1 MNLVHKLKESGI
13 SVAPILVIVLLLHL
27 TVAPLAGVMLARFY
41 IGGVLIILGL
51 SIFLLGTDLGIL
63 PMGHAV
69 GSALVGKKKLS
80 LMLLAGFA
88 VGFLVTV
95 AEPDVAVLADQVSNV
110 DSAIPKSLLILMI
123 GLGVGFFTAVGF
135 GRIVL
140 NLSYRWSLILFYLIV
155 FALAAY
161 TDQGYLSVAFDA
173 GGATTGPM
181 TVPFIMALGVGVASV
196 RVSKKSEEDS
206 FGVVGLASIGPIV
219 AVLVMGIIQKGRTAE
234 AGSGALAATET
245 LGAGEVF
252 LHLLPETLKHV
263 ATALAP
269 LVAIFIVFEL
279 VLLKQ
284 PRHQVARMVKGMIYA
299 YIGLVL
305 FFLGVNGGFLPVGS
319 LVGGAIGGL
328 DANGILIPIGLVLG
342 AVVVLAEPAVWVLN
356 NQIEEVSGGYIK
368 KPIILATLSISI
380 SAAVAMAMLRI
391 VTGMSI
397 WWFLIPGYALALILT
412 FFSPALFTAIAFD
425 SGGVASGPMSSTFV
439 LSFSIGASA
448 MAGGNPMK
456 DAFGVIAMIAMM
468 PLITIQILGILFK
481 LKETKQIQK
490 ANKKRKIGDASAK
503 EPII

>member
-1 MNLVHKLKESGI
+1 MNLLQKLKESGV
-13 SVAPILVIVLLLHL
+13 SVAPILVIVPILHL
-27 TVAPLAGVMLARFY
+27 TVAPLAGDMLARFY
-41 IGGVLIILGL
+41 SGGALIILGL

-69 GSALVGKKKLS
+69 GSALVAKKNLP
-80 LMLLAGFA
+80 LMLIAGFV

-95 AEPDVAVLADQVSNV
+95 AEPDVAVLADQVSTV
-110 DSAIPKSLLILMI
+110 DRSIPRLLLILMI

-140 NLSYRWSLILFYLIV
+140 NISYRWTLVLFYLIV
-155 FALAAY
+155 FALAAF
-161 TDQGYLSVAFDA
+161 TDRGYLSVAFDA

-206 FGVVGLASIGPIV
+206 FGVVGLASIGPIM
-219 AVLVMGIIQKGRTAE
+219 AVLIMGIVQKGRTIE
-234 AGSGALAATET
+234 AGQEAVSSQEALGVA
-245 LGAGEVF
+245 EVF
-252 LHLLPETLKHV
+252 IHLLPETLKHV
-263 ATALAP
+263 AVALAP
-269 LVAIFIVFEL
+269 LVVIFIVFQL
-279 VLLKQ
+279 TLIKHSRSQ
-284 PRHQVARMVKGMIYA
+284 AARMAKGMVYT

-328 DANGILIPIGLVLG
+328 KANGILIPIGLVLG

-356 NQIEEVSGGYIK
+356 SQIEEVSGGHIK

-380 SAAVAMAMLRI
+380 SIAVAMAMLRI

-412 FFSPALFTAIAFD
+412 FFSPGLFTAIAFD

-448 MAGGNPMK
+448 MAGGNPMQ

-468 PLITIQILGILFK
+468 PLITIQILGILVRI
-481 LKETKQIQK
+481 KEEKQEK
-490 ANKKRKIGDASAK
+490 AAAITNETRAASSK
-503 EPII
+503 EPIV

>member
-1 MNLVHKLKESGI
+1 MNLLHKLKESGI
-13 SVAPILVIVLLLHL
+13 SVAPILAIVLLLHL
-27 TVAPLAGVMLARFY
+27 TVAPLAGAMLARFY

-69 GSALVGKKKLS
+69 GSALVARKNLF
-80 LMLLAGFA
+80 LMLLAGFV

-95 AEPDVAVLADQVSNV
+95 AEPDVAVLADQVSTV

-140 NLSYRWSLILFYLIV
+140 NLSYRWALVLFYLIV
-155 FALAAY
+155 FGLAAI

-206 FGVVGLASIGPIV
+206 FGVVGLASIGPIM
-219 AVLVMGIIQKGRTAE
+219 AVLVMGIVQKGRTVE
-234 AGSGALAATET
+234 AGQETAAALET
-245 LGAGEVF
+245 LGVAEVF
-252 LHLLPETLKHV
+252 LRLLPETLKHV

-269 LVAIFIVFEL
+269 LVVIFIVFEL

-284 PRHQVARMVKGMIYA
+284 SRHQLARMAKGMIYT
-299 YIGLVL
+299 YLGLVL

-319 LVGGAIGGL
+319 MVGGAIGGL
-328 DANGILIPIGLVLG
+328 EANGILIPIGLVLW

-356 NQIEEVSGGYIK
+356 SQIEEVSGGYIK

-391 VTGMSI
+391 VTGISI
-397 WWFLIPGYALALILT
+397 WWFLIPGYSLALLLT

-481 LKETKQIQK
+481 VKE
-490 ANKKRKIGDASAK
+490 ANKRRKIGNTSTK
-503 EPII
+503 EPIL